1 MLCTL
6 HHFTLPVFL
15 ATSSYYC
22 CLHIRFNFF
31 FTFVVN
37 KMNINFFQVRKV
49 TYRPPGTE
57 HNLLNEINLSLREK
71 RLAHFPWNSY
81 ISGSFYI
88 PNNSICAVLVW
99 YLDGVGVERP
109 PFYRCTLK
117 CSVTLLNF
125 LIFCLSAWSNILV
138 SQLLAGLSEP
148 TSGSICIQ
156 KYDDSGNPIGM
167 SEMLTSQRVGIVFQF
182 PERFELL
189 LSWRLWLSKVNMIAF
204 KLWFLKI
211 SLRAYHIL
219 L

>member
-1 MLCTL
+1 
-6 HHFTLPVFL
+6 
-15 ATSSYYC
+15 
-22 CLHIRFNFF
+22 
-31 FTFVVN
+31 
-37 KMNINFFQVRKV
+37 MNINFFQVRQV

-57 HNLLNEINLSLREK
+57 HNLLNEISLSLREK

-189 LSWRLWLSKVNMIAF
+189 LSWRLCKMDRITF
-204 KLWFLKI
+204 KLWCLKI
-211 SLRAYHIL
+211 SLKHKSLSYLVIGIS
-219 L
+219 